1 MMRSGV
7 VRHWMVDLLALA
19 VLCGYGGLV
28 WLVAGGLQGT
38 ASVALDPVMA
48 AARERGT
55 LRIAVDIGVLPFA
68 DQQGERLVGYD
79 IELVEIVAARMGL
92 ATEFVPTGFDGL
104 YDTLTSGRADL
115 IASALVY
122 APEQGFRARFSA
134 FYFDAG
140 QMLLVPEAVPV
151 SNRRDLVGRTVG
163 VALGSDADALARRMV
178 RDGMPMHLV
187 STYDEPADV
196 VAALQAG
203 HLEAVMVDHMTALAA
218 IHAHPE
224 LRIAEAL
231 SFEPL
236 VLAMPRSAFQ
246 LEADINRILADLR
259 REGVLTTLE
268 QRWFGS
274 DRP

>member
-1 MMRSGV
+1 MRSGF

-19 VLCGYGGLV
+19 VLCGYGALV
-28 WLVAGGLQGT
+28 WLVAGGTQGT

-92 ATEFVPTGFDGL
+92 AAEFVPTGFDGL
-104 YDTLTSGRADL
+104 YDALTSGRADL

-122 APEQGFRARFSA
+122 APEQGFRARFST

-140 QMLLVPEAVPV
+140 QMLLVPEAAPV
-151 SNRRDLVGRTVG
+151 SKRRDLAGRTVG
-163 VALGSDADALARRMV
+163 VALGSDADALARRLV
-178 RDGMPMHLV
+178 RDGLPMHLV
-187 STYDEPADV
+187 SAYDEPADA

-203 HLEAVMVDHMTALAA
+203 HLDAVMVDHMTALAA
-218 IHAHPE
+218 IHAYPD
-224 LRIAEAL
+224 LRLAEAL

-274 DRP
+274 ARP